1 MPSAFLGR
9 RNLEFVLYELLQT
22 HELTSH
28 EHFADHDRETF
39 DMVLDTADRMARDVL
54 WPSFGAMDRQ
64 APRLEEGRV
73 KVHPAVR
80 DVIQACGSGGWIGA
94 QFPAELGGVQMPGTI
109 MAAFRGILAAAN
121 FSASVYPWLTAGAAH
136 LITSFGTPELID
148 RFVPK
153 MLDGTW
159 QGTMALTEPQAGS
172 SLADVGTQAVPRDDG
187 SYAIKGQKTFI
198 SCADHD
204 AVVNVVNLV
213 LARVRGAPEGTKGI
227 SLLAVPRLR
236 PEGGELV
243 PNDVTC
249 AGLYHKLGYRGA
261 PIVQLNF
268 GDADDC
274 RGWLVGEENRG
285 LRYMFQMMN
294 EARVEVGMAAAAI
307 ASTAYHASL
316 DYCRERVQGR
326 KVTERDPST
335 PQIPLVEHADVRR
348 MLLFQKAVV
357 EGSLALALQCAAWD
371 DLAHVLDGEQKERCE
386 LLLDLLTPVT
396 KTYPAEMGF
405 QAVNQG
411 LQCLGGYGYCEDFP
425 LEQLLRDMRIHPIHE
440 GTTGIQA
447 MDLLGRKVV
456 MKNGQAFVLFMQ
468 EMRAAVEQAKATEP
482 LAQMA
487 DDLEAAVLE
496 LQEVTGGLTAV
507 AVQGRIEAFL
517 ADATPFLE
525 LFGVVTLAWIWLR
538 QAIVAQRALDDGA
551 AGDEAAFYRSKL
563 HTARYFF
570 AYELPQA
577 GALAAVVANGL
588 GLTLPDQGDVF
599 AD

>member
-1 MPSAFLGR
+1 
-9 RNLEFVLYELLQT
+9 
-22 HELTSH
+22 
-28 EHFADHDRETF
+28 
-39 DMVLDTADRMARDVL
+39 
-54 WPSFGAMDRQ
+54 
-64 APRLEEGRV
+64 
-73 KVHPAVR
+73 
-80 DVIQACGSGGWIGA
+80 
-94 QFPAELGGVQMPGTI
+94 

-204 AVVNVVNLV
+204 AVENVVNLV
-213 LARVRGAPEGTKGI
+213 LARVRGAPEGIKGI
-227 SLLAVPRLR
+227 SLLVVPRLR
-236 PEGGELV
+236 PEGGDLV

-249 AGLYHKLGYRGA
+249 ASLYHKLGYRGA
-261 PIVQLNF
+261 PIVQLSVG
-268 GDADDC
+268 GDDDC

-285 LRYMFQMMN
+285 LKYMFQMMN

-456 MKNGQAFVLFMQ
+456 MKNGQAFVLFIQ

-570 AYELPQA
+570 AYKLPQA